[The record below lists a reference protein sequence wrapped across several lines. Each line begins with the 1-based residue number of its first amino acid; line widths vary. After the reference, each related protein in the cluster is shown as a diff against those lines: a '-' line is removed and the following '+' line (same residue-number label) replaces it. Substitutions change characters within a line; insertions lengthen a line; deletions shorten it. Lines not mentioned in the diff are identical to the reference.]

1 MSLKTR
7 KADLTEGIFFIAVA
21 AGALILAF
29 RYHTPEN
36 FRLSPALFPIVTALV
51 LIGLA
56 LVLAFRCVRRE
67 RQETATG
74 QHAAAHANTLNV
86 CLVFLLCL
94 LYTAVMDKAGFILA
108 TFVYLLAFLLLLGE
122 RRAVVVIL
130 VPVLTV
136 GMVWLFFSKALSVPL
151 P

>member
-1 MSLKTR
+1 MSFKTR

-29 RYHTPEN
+29 GYHTPEN
-36 FRLSPALFPIVTALV
+36 FRLSPALFPIATSLV
-51 LIGLA
+51 LTGLA
-56 LVLAFRCVRRE
+56 LVLAFRGARR
-67 RQETATG
+67 AG
-74 QHAAAHANTLNV
+74 QNAAAEQQTQVHTNTLNV
-86 CLVFLLCL
+86 CLIFLLCL